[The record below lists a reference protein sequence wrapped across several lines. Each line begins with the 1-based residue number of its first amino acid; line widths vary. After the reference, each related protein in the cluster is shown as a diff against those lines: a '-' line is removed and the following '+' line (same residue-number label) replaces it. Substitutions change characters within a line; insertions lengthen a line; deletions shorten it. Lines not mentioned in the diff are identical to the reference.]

1 MSATGSGALSGVIFG
16 LALVFL
22 LQQLGL
28 IGLSALEGGI
38 LYVVLVAVAFGVLF
52 GILGHILGKRRAR
65 KLWPGAASP

>member
-1 MSATGSGALSGVIFG
+1 MSATSSGALSGVIFG

-28 IGLSALEGGI
+28 LSLSALEGGI

-52 GILGHILGKRRAR
+52 GIIGNVLGKRRAR
-65 KLWPGAASP
+65 KMWPDAASS